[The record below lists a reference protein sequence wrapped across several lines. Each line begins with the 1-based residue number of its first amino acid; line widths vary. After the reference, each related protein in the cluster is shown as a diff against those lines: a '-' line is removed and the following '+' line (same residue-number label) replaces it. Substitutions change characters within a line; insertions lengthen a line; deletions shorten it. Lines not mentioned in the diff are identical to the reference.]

1 MKSVAAFL
9 ASDPEG
15 AKSRVVV
22 SYHDLCLSVYSLTTN
37 RFRFTLGIAIIR
49 GYPLVPE
56 CWCIREQGFVS

>member
-22 SYHDLCLSVYSLTTN
+22 SYHDLFLSV
-37 RFRFTLGIAIIR
+37 IR
-49 GYPLVPE
+49 
-56 CWCIREQGFVS
+56 